1 MSKARDLMKRLE
13 EMPSQM
19 PNVNDD
25 DWWNRIIQDRLDAVF
40 EIKRLVKSRN
50 KWAAHYAQAKE
61 KLRLKQIDLDEAL
74 DARDEWQGI
83 AEQLNGVVKE
93 WNR

>member
-1 MSKARDLMKRLE
+1 MKRLE

-19 PNVNDD
+19 PHVNDD
-25 DWWNRIIQDRLDAVF
+25 DWWSRIIQDRLDAVS

-50 KWAAHYAQAKE
+50 KWAAHYNQTKE

-74 DARDEWQGI
+74 DARDEWQGL